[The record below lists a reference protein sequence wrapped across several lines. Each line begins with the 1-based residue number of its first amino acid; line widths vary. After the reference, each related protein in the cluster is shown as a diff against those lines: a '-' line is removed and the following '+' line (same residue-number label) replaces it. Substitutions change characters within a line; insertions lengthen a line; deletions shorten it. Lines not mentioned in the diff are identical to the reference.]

1 MSTKYNKLWVI
12 IAAVL
17 LLGAIGGG
25 AGAGIAFATGGDDE
39 PITGPE
45 LALCTE
51 AALLG
56 NPGGVVTE
64 TEVGD
69 DDGGA
74 FEVEIRL
81 EDGSEVE
88 VHLDEN
94 CNIVGQELDDDG
106 TDEDDGPDDD

>member
-1 MSTKYNKLWVI
+1 MFANYKKLWI
-12 IAAVL
+12 MIAAVL

-25 AGAGIAFATGGDDE
+25 AGAGIAFATGGDDQ
-39 PITGPE
+39 PINGPE
-45 LALCTE
+45 LALCTA
-51 AALLG
+51 AALSA

-81 EDGSEVE
+81 EDGSEIE
-88 VHLDEN
+88 VQLDEN
-94 CNIVGQELDDDG
+94 CNVIGQEPDDDG
-106 TDEDDGPDDD
+106 NGEDDETDDE